1 MRKKRPTMF
10 NSFPPQ
16 VATEEAVATSTG
28 LQENLLHKK
37 IPDRDSYLNFRGIP
51 LPHLPTS
58 SLRYHCQS
66 SSLGDL
72 LLEEEEE
79 EEDFGE
85 VGGLAV
91 VSKVRD
97 RPKSSTSGLSVI
109 YWLACPSQLSRN
121 Q

>member
-1 MRKKRPTMF
+1 ML

-16 VATEEAVATSTG
+16 VATEEAVVTSTG

-37 IPDRDSYLNFRGIP
+37 IPDSYLNFRGIP

-58 SLRYHCQS
+58 SLRYHRQS

-72 LLEEEEE
+72 LLEEAEE

-85 VGGLAV
+85 VGGRAV

-109 YWLACPSQLSRN
+109 YWLACPSQLSRY